1 MSSFIHYLKGIKIA
15 PRCINCKHYLI
26 PNPVRGAN
34 IYATA
39 KCTRAI
45 YRSSNT
51 GLLKFEYAYIA
62 RSDVVMCGPK
72 GSKFVPLIE
81 GKNE

>member
-1 MSSFIHYLKGIKIA
+1 MSFINYLKGIKIA
-15 PRCINCKHYLI
+15 PRCIDCKHYLI
-26 PNPVRGAN
+26 PDPVRGAN

-39 KCTRAI
+39 KCTRTI

-51 GLLKFEYAYIA
+51 GELKFEYAYIA
-62 RSDVVMCGPK
+62 RSDVAMCGPK

-81 GKNE
+81 EKFK

>member
-1 MSSFIHYLKGIKIA
+1 MSFINYLKGIKIA
-15 PRCINCKHYLI
+15 PRCIDCKHYLI
-26 PNPVRGAN
+26 PDPVRGAN

-51 GLLKFEYAYIA
+51 GALKFEYAYIA
-62 RSDVVMCGPK
+62 RSDVAMCGPK

-81 GKNE
+81 EKFE